1 MEAAA
6 AATAAAR
13 GGSLVRSRAAHAYG
27 DARGPRRRVVGAG
40 LVAASGGRR
49 RGVLVASLQEP
60 LEAALSS
67 LAQEGAVPVTPQAD
81 EAEEVP
87 HSAAAAAVA
96 ATENSSRAG
105 VPAKA
110 VRVRFVLKKQC
121 AFGQSFHL
129 VGDVPALG
137 VWDPSKA
144 VAMEWSD
151 GHTWIVE
158 KDLPANAQI
167 EFKFLLRDSSG
178 KFHWQSG
185 PNRSLRAS
193 ETANTLV
200 VHEDWG
206 DVKNRKIAEEEGDTS
221 FGMEKQVVS
230 CDGESMERVIL
241 QDELQVNENQDVKE
255 NESTVGD
262 DEKSAINADVAMNA
276 TVQAELVEANEP
288 NPPEVPVQS
297 MMQEELKI
305 VDEFHEKEDM
315 ENSSASCAEEN
326 YTDKTEGDDILAEP
340 EDGVPVE
347 NGLTSAF
354 EHDLLWGWKALQQ
367 LLMSLGFKMDAT

>member
-6 AATAAAR
+6 AMAAAR
-13 GGSLVRSRAAHAYG
+13 GGSLVRARAAHAYG

-49 RGVLVASLQEP
+49 RGVLAASLQEP
-60 LEAALSS
+60 LEPALSP
-67 LAQEGAVPVTPQAD
+67 LAHEGTVPVPVTAQAD
-81 EAEEVP
+81 DDEEEVA
-87 HSAAAAAVA
+87 HGDTAAA
-96 ATENSSRAG
+96 ENSSRAG
-105 VPAKA
+105 VPARI

-158 KDLPANAQI
+158 KDLPANEQI

-178 KFHWQSG
+178 KFHWQNG
-185 PNRSLRAS
+185 PNRSLRTS

-221 FGMEKQVVS
+221 FGVEEQVVS
-230 CDGESMERVIL
+230 CDGESVEHVIL
-241 QDELQVNENQDVKE
+241 QDELQVDENQDVKE

-262 DEKSAINADVAMNA
+262 DEKSATNADVAMNA

-288 NPPEVPVQS
+288 NPPES
-297 MMQEELKI
+297 MMHKELKI

-315 ENSSASCAEEN
+315 ENGSASCAEEN
-326 YTDKTEGDDILAEP
+326 HTDKTEGDDILAEP

-367 LLMSLGFKMDAT
+367 LLMNLGFKMDAT